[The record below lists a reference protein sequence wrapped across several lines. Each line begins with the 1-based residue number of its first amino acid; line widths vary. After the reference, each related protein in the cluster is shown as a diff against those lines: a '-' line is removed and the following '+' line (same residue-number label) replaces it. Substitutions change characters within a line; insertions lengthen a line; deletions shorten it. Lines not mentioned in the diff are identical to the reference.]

1 MQEPPLPRNEAARL
15 EELRRL
21 NILDTEPEERFDR
34 LTRLAA
40 RLFDVPIALVSLV
53 DEDRQWFKSCV
64 GLDVDQTSR
73 AISFCGH
80 AIMGTEIF
88 LVEDAKA
95 DVRFADN
102 PLVTDAPGIRF
113 YAGRPLRGMTG
124 NMLGTLCLIDQQP
137 HDFGDDDAA
146 LLNDLARMAEQ
157 QLAAVELA
165 TMDELTL
172 LSNRRGFK
180 TLAMNALSLCRRLDR
195 PTALLYFDLDLF
207 KQINDTF
214 GHAEGDYALRRF
226 ARLLKDTFRESDVIG
241 RLGGDE
247 FAVLM
252 SNAREPELNA
262 ALDRL
267 QEAVARANGDSARGY
282 RLLYSAGAVC
292 FDPERHGGIA
302 DLINDADT
310 LMYAHKRKR
319 RGSLDATLDTL
330 ELANELTQA

>member
-1 MQEPPLPRNEAARL
+1 MQEPPVPENEAARL
-15 EELRRL
+15 EELHSL
-21 NILDTEPEERFDR
+21 NILDTDPEERFDR

-53 DEDRQWFKSCV
+53 DEERQWFKSCV
-64 GLDVDQTSR
+64 GLDAKETSR

-80 AIMGTEIF
+80 AIMGNEIF
-88 LVEDAKA
+88 LVQDASA
-95 DVRFADN
+95 DTRFADN
-102 PLVTDAPGIRF
+102 PLVTDAPAIRF
-113 YAGRPLRGMTG
+113 YAGRPLRGTTG
-124 NMLGTLCLIDQQP
+124 NMLGTLCLIDQQS
-137 HDFGDDDAA
+137 HDFCEDDAA

-157 QLAAVELA
+157 ELAAVELA

-180 TLAMNALSLCRRLDR
+180 TLAMNALSLCRRLER

-214 GHAEGDYALRRF
+214 GHAEGDFALRRF
-226 ARLLKDTFRESDVIG
+226 ATLLKDTFRESDVIG

-252 SNAREPELNA
+252 SNAREPELEA

-267 QEAVARANGDSARGY
+267 QETVAHSNGNSSRGY
-282 RLLYSAGAVC
+282 QLLYSAGAVC

-302 DLINDADT
+302 DLMN
-310 LMYAHKRKR
+310 
-319 RGSLDATLDTL
+319 
-330 ELANELTQA
+330 